1 MFAPIKLGDL
11 GIFDTVTWDVKT
23 ETSLYL
29 DDLFF
34 AGSERVSEMFQ
45 NPRVSRVNLIPNNF
59 SPARIGAGKHFPPK
73 VVVISLYV
81 WSYWHKK
88 VV

>member
-1 MFAPIKLGDL
+1 LISPRGDIALTRYHPSALLLRGTNVRNMFAPIKFGDL

-34 AGSERVSEMFQ
+34 AGSERVSET
-45 NPRVSRVNLIPNNF
+45 
-59 SPARIGAGKHFPPK
+59 
-73 VVVISLYV
+73 
-81 WSYWHKK
+81 
-88 VV
+88 